1 MVSTSWL
8 GPLSKAELILAEPLV
23 PAIGTYRS
31 RGIDS
36 SRAEWVA
43 GMTWTRM
50 RTSARWPATFP
61 DWLPSSSPWR
71 VSEPTIGRLK
81 GLAGGGAPA
90 GALLGLADR
99 RADVVRKWGHPGFVT
114 PWLAHGV
121 ARHTAPRRIVLPS
134 PCSAHSGTGRPDV
147 RACPAYKQ

>member
-50 RTSARWPATFP
+50 RTSARWPAAAG
-61 DWLPSSSPWR
+61 
-71 VSEPTIGRLK
+71 VG
-81 GLAGGGAPA
+81 GGGAPA
-90 GALLGLADR
+90 WALLGLADR
-99 RADVVRKWGHPGFVT
+99 RAQVVRRWGDPGFVT
-114 PWLAHGV
+114 ARLPHGA
-121 ARHTAPRRIVLPS
+121 ARDTA
-134 PCSAHSGTGRPDV
+134 
-147 RACPAYKQ
+147 